1 MNTIN
6 VNVEILE
13 DKIQKLENLR
23 TQCESVVVQS
33 KPVQGSGKSINA
45 LNNVDKE
52 YVVVKNKIYTL
63 LSNSIVFFN
72 NIKQSVIE
80 ADESAAS
87 KTD

>member
-6 VNVEILE
+6 VNIEILE
-13 DKIQKLENLR
+13 NKIQKLENLR

-33 KPVQGSGKSINA
+33 KPVQGSGKSIDA
-45 LNNVDKE
+45 INNVDKE
-52 YVVVKNKIYTL
+52 YAVVKNRIHTL

-72 NIKQSVIE
+72 NIKRSVIE

-87 KTD
+87 KTN